1 MNKRSP
7 VAFLNIVKGISI
19 TSIAITKVLLR
30 HNLKKKNNN
39 TSPERPMDLN
49 IFA

>member
-30 HNLKKKNNN
+30 HNLKKKK
-39 TSPERPMDLN
+39 TIHHLRDLWT
-49 IFA
+49 

>member
-30 HNLKKKNNN
+30 HNLKKKHN

>member
-30 HNLKKKNNN
+30 HNSLKK
-39 TSPERPMDLN
+39 TTIHHLRDLWT
-49 IFA
+49 